1 MALSRNKNQSWL
13 NVKQRTK
20 TEPER
25 RNEVQSQVSH
35 DRIKSFWQ
43 VWTWRHDSQINIYN
57 LNKIS
62 TLAWEK
68 RGWSWPGRN
77 ADKRKNI
84 ITGYGRTLSDYRQK
98 KKVFGEKGHWFFFF
112 FANRKSTCKREI
124 KKNSAPSQFLN
135 HLKWYISKVILSI
148 TTSHLKAEAFLHLK
162 YPAAF

>member
-1 MALSRNKNQSWL
+1 M
-13 NVKQRTK
+13 KQRTK
-20 TEPER
+20 TEPAR

-98 KKVFGEKGHWFFFF
+98 KKKSLEKKVIDFLNFFFIF

-124 KKNSAPSQFLN
+124 KKKKKHCS
-135 HLKWYISKVILSI
+135 LSVFE
-148 TTSHLKAEAFLHLK
+148 SS
-162 YPAAF
+162 

>member
-98 KKVFGEKGHWFFFF
+98 KSLWRKRSLIFFFF
-112 FANRKSTCKREI
+112 CKQEKYLQTGN
-124 KKNSAPSQFLN
+124 KKKTVLPLSFWIILN
-135 HLKWYISKVILSI
+135 DIFQKLS
-148 TTSHLKAEAFLHLK
+148 
-162 YPAAF
+162 